1 MISSIHFLES
11 LPGLSPAT
19 DFDLTSLDDA
29 GLLFSLRGAQDS
41 TRLFA
46 IQPGPYFSEYE
57 PTFGSEVLSALAL
70 DGADDDRRAVLVIV
84 TPSQPDAPATANLLA
99 PLVLNTETGDALQ
112 VILEGASWPVRAPLV
127 AA

>member
-1 MISSIHFLES
+1 VITSLHFLEA
-11 LPGLSPAT
+11 LPGLSAAT
-19 DFDLTSLDDA
+19 DFDLTALDDA
-29 GLLFSLRGAQDS
+29 GLLYSLRGAQDS

-70 DGADDDRRAVLVIV
+70 EGADDDRRAVLVIV
-84 TPSQPDAPATANLLA
+84 TPSQPDTPATANLLA

-112 VILEGASWPVRAPLV
+112 VILEGAPWPLRAPLV

>member
-1 MISSIHFLES
+1 MITSLHFLEA
-11 LPGLSPAT
+11 LPGLSAAT

-29 GLLFSLRGAQDS
+29 GLLYSLRGAQDS

-70 DGADDDRRAVLVIV
+70 EGADDDRRAVLVIV
-84 TPSQPDAPATANLLA
+84 TPSQPDTPATANLLA

-112 VILEGASWPVRAPLV
+112 VILEGAPWPLRAPLV

>member
-1 MISSIHFLES
+1 MITSLHFLES
-11 LPGLSPAT
+11 LPGLSAAT
-19 DFDLTSLDDA
+19 EFDLTSLDDA
-29 GLLFSLRGAQDS
+29 GLLYSLRDAQDS

-57 PTFGSEVLSALAL
+57 PTFGSEVLSALSL
-70 DGADDDRRAVLVIV
+70 EGADDDRRAVLVIV
-84 TPSQPDAPATANLLA
+84 TPSQQDAPATANLLA

-112 VILEGASWPVRAPLV
+112 VILEGAPWPVRAPLV

>member
-1 MISSIHFLES
+1 MITSLHFLES
-11 LPGLSPAT
+11 LPGLSAAT

-29 GLLFSLRGAQDS
+29 GLLYSLRDAQDS

-57 PTFGSEVLSALAL
+57 PTFGSEVLSALSL
-70 DGADDDRRAVLVIV
+70 EGADDDRRAVLVIV

-112 VILEGASWPVRAPLV
+112 VILEGAPWPVRAPLV

>member
-1 MISSIHFLES
+1 MITSLHFLEA
-11 LPGLSPAT
+11 LPGLSAAT

-29 GLLFSLRGAQDS
+29 GLLYSLRDAQDS

-70 DGADDDRRAVLVIV
+70 EGADDDRRAVLVIV
-84 TPSQPDAPATANLLA
+84 TPSQPDTPATANLLA

-112 VILEGASWPVRAPLV
+112 VILEGAPWPLRAPLV

>member
-1 MISSIHFLES
+1 MITSLHFLES
-11 LPGLSPAT
+11 LPGLSAAT

-29 GLLFSLRGAQDS
+29 GLLYSLRDAQDS

-57 PTFGSEVLSALAL
+57 PTFGSEVLSALSL
-70 DGADDDRRAVLVIV
+70 EGADDDRRAVLVIV
-84 TPSQPDAPATANLLA
+84 TPSQQDAPATANLLA

-112 VILEGASWPVRAPLV
+112 VILEGAPWPVRAPLV

>member
-1 MISSIHFLES
+1 MITSLHFLEA
-11 LPGLSPAT
+11 LPGLSAAT

-29 GLLFSLRGAQDS
+29 GLLYSLRGAQDS

-70 DGADDDRRAVLVIV
+70 EGADDDRRAVLVIV
-84 TPSQPDAPATANLLA
+84 TPSQPDTPATANLLA
-99 PLVLNTETGDALQ
+99 PLVLNTETGNALQ
-112 VILEGASWPVRAPLV
+112 VILEGAPWPLRAPLV

>member
-11 LPGLSPAT
+11 LPGLSTAT

-29 GLLFSLRGAQDS
+29 GLLFSLRGAQDA

-46 IQPGPYFSEYE
+46 IQPGPYFAEYE
-57 PTFGSEVLSALAL
+57 PTFGSEVLTALAL

-112 VILEGASWPVRAPLV
+112 VILEGAPWPVRAPLV

>member
-1 MISSIHFLES
+1 MITSLHFLEA
-11 LPGLSPAT
+11 LPGLSSAT

-29 GLLFSLRGAQDS
+29 GLLYSLRGAEDS

-70 DGADDDRRAVLVIV
+70 EGADDDRRAVLVIV
-84 TPSQPDAPATANLLA
+84 TPSQPDTPATANLLA

-112 VILEGASWPVRAPLV
+112 VILEGAPWPLRAPLV

>member
-1 MISSIHFLES
+1 VITSLHFLEA
-11 LPGLSPAT
+11 LPGLSAAT

-29 GLLFSLRGAQDS
+29 GLLYSLRDAQDS

-70 DGADDDRRAVLVIV
+70 EGADDDRRAVLVIV
-84 TPSQPDAPATANLLA
+84 TPSQPDTPATANLLA
-99 PLVLNTETGDALQ
+99 PLVLNTETGEALQ
-112 VILEGASWPVRAPLV
+112 VILEGAPWPLRAPLV

>member
-1 MISSIHFLES
+1 VITSLHFLEA
-11 LPGLSPAT
+11 LPGLSAAT

-29 GLLFSLRGAQDS
+29 GLLYSLRDAQDS
-41 TRLFA
+41 TRLVA

-70 DGADDDRRAVLVIV
+70 EGADDDRRAVLVIV
-84 TPSQPDAPATANLLA
+84 TPSQPDTPATANLLA

-112 VILEGASWPVRAPLV
+112 VILEGAPWPLRAPLV